1 MCILLIVENSTV
13 HGTSILGIVRRG
25 VNLPLLVCGS
35 VTSVALLANMSTFS
49 TFCICYHMHVF
60 IKCLMNRKNITC
72 RHRMYVW
79 NMLTTSDI
87 KRWFSG
93 DGLFLIAVSFHIWC
107 TEHLKGEDSYH

>member
-49 TFCICYHMHVF
+49 TFCICYLPHACVHQ
-60 IKCLMNRKNITC
+60 
-72 RHRMYVW
+72 
-79 NMLTTSDI
+79 MLN
-87 KRWFSG
+87 
-93 DGLFLIAVSFHIWC
+93 
-107 TEHLKGEDSYH
+107 E